1 MEKAKTTFCSPVI
14 FGCINSAGVKEIWY
28 EKSLV
33 NFERSLELSLLEQGS
48 WPAWK
53 ALQQSDIDITYV

>member
-14 FGCINSAGVKEIWY
+14 FGCINSAGVKEICY

-48 WPAWK
+48 
-53 ALQQSDIDITYV
+53 